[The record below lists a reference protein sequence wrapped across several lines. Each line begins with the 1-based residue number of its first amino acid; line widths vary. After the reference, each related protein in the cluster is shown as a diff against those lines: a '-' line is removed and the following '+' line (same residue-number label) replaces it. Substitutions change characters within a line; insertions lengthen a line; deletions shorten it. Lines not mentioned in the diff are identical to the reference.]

1 MCFGLL
7 QEIAVA
13 QKTLPQRSPGGKPV
27 AGSFDIE
34 TPLFCG
40 RFKFATESGNIL
52 HTEVSKGTAKSA
64 YLRFRVDIIHIPIC
78 SLRFSSVSKR
88 MPTIVWWLQFKFWWK
103 NFPPFPAGWVSQ
115 KLPCSC
121 SCILFVFLPQGLQQC
136 RTCRHQPEGEQSQ
149 PCLQCIHPRI
159 GPDFGQR
166 DTK

>member
-52 HTEVSKGTAKSA
+52 HTEVSKGMAKSA
-64 YLRFRVDIIHIPIC
+64 YLRFRVYNSHPH
-78 SLRFSSVSKR
+78 
-88 MPTIVWWLQFKFWWK
+88 LQFE
-103 NFPPFPAGWVSQ
+103 
-115 KLPCSC
+115 
-121 SCILFVFLPQGLQQC
+121 ILF
-136 RTCRHQPEGEQSQ
+136 
-149 PCLQCIHPRI
+149 CLQEDADNRLMATIQILMKKFPSIPCRVSFP
-159 GPDFGQR
+159 
-166 DTK
+166 KVALLL